1 MTLLAGAVAIG
12 ALLLAQWRL
21 LESRPEHFRTERLR
35 GALYVALLFVSFA
48 VLHWHITR
56 AEREPEQCCLT
67 LFGEELPPANSGPNL
82 APPPAPPVPPPTRP
96 DGLSSRP
103 SPPAP

>member
-1 MTLLAGAVAIG
+1 MVSLGGFFAIG

-21 LESRPEHFRTERLR
+21 LGTRPEHFRTERLR
-35 GALYVALLFVSFA
+35 GALYLALLFASFA
-48 VLHWHITR
+48 TLHWYLAE

-67 LFGEELPPANSGPNL
+67 VFEGPEEPPPPGAGPNGE
-82 APPPAPPVPPPTRP
+82 PPPAPPPPTRP